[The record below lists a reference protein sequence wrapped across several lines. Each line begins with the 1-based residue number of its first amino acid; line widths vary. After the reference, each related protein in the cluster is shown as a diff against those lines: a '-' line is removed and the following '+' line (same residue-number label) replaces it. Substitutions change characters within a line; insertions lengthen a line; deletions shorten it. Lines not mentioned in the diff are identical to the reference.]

1 MAVPG
6 ESLLWFFHV
15 DGFFSKEPFYTS
27 EMTCSFS
34 GPWVETRGGIP
45 NQDEIQGVPVSFSTF
60 PWTQSGP
67 GSSPLVS
74 DHCLHCTLVHSCFHD
89 PKQQLL
95 FPFLRESIL
104 WSDILRNLT
113 FIHLPYFPLLSHLS
127 VPFPVAQPLCH
138 EFIIEGRSWA
148 PLRKAEFFWVSP
160 GVIWNALSAF
170 LHSCSQFRNVLV
182 LCLQVCHTCQ
192 LHVAVWNILKHLK
205 HCWIP
210 TCDGFTRL
218 WSSFEQ
224 RHHLTTDTLGESLQ
238 QELNPVWNVLSS
250 TLWRGGELFPALAWI
265 LCEILGKSFKSWCFI
280 CQMGHY
286 RALPA
291 RAGCG
296 WADVTART
304 PGFFPE
310 GIWGVISCAVSLK
323 TWLLDG
329 ADGLCVTDGFLGQRI
344 PVWASLTR
352 CGQVMGSVWDT
363 ELQPQGISPTGDDL
377 LLAGECLQRCDC
389 AWWGYSTPKT
399 QNRVGRMGVGFFWSD
414 FSVYPSSS
422 LW

>member
-1 MAVPG
+1 MKFRVSCELQHFPLNSEWSRLLSSG
-6 ESLLWFFHV
+6 IRSLSAL
-15 DGFFSKEPFYTS
+15 Y
-27 EMTCSFS
+27 
-34 GPWVETRGGIP
+34 
-45 NQDEIQGVPVSFSTF
+45 
-60 PWTQSGP
+60 
-67 GSSPLVS
+67 SSPLVFS
-74 DHCLHCTLVHSCFHD
+74 WSKATALVSLSQRIYSLVWHSQKSNFYT
-89 PKQQLL
+89 PAL
-95 FPFLRESIL
+95 FPTAFSSLCAISCCTASVPWVYHWREIMSSPEKGRI
-104 WSDILRNLT
+104 
-113 FIHLPYFPLLSHLS
+113 FLS
-127 VPFPVAQPLCH
+127 VTWCH
-138 EFIIEGRSWA
+138 LKCPECI
-148 PLRKAEFFWVSP
+148 
-160 GVIWNALSAF
+160 
-170 LHSCSQFRNVLV
+170 LHSSSQFRNVLV

-224 RHHLTTDTLGESLQ
+224 KHHLTTDTLGESLQ